1 MSKLHA
7 EQKRMRTVPVPESA
21 IEYTAVDV
29 WMVVTDVDENEGVL
43 DDIERVVTTGE
54 EVNDLIVDVGGAVER
69 GNEVISEV
77 RAMAST
83 DDD

>member
-1 MSKLHA
+1 
-7 EQKRMRTVPVPESA
+7 MRTVPVPESA
-21 IEYTAVDV
+21 IEYTVVDV

-43 DDIERVVTTGE
+43 NDIERVVTTGE
-54 EVNDLIVDVGGAVER
+54 DVNDLIVDVGGAVER